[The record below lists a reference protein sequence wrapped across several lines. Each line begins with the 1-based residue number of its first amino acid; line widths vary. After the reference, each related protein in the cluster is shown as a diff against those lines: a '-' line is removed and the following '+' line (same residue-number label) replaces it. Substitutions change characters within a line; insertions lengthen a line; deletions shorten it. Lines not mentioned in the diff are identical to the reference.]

1 MAKASDVRLS
11 QYYGASHFTDNANWE
26 PQRDSHWEL
35 VINLSELIFPDK
47 MNSSR
52 RSFTQNDS
60 NIIRLAVQTV
70 SLPALSVTA
79 QSIKRGNEQVFIA
92 TNPTVG
98 GSVSLTCIDSIGYD
112 IQNMLLDWFR
122 LIYNF
127 DGDKLMGL
135 AVNYKTTASL
145 LVFAPDASV
154 MRSWD
159 VYGLFPTNISI
170 PNMGTGGGFT
180 TINCSFSCDRLE
192 RTTVSSSD
200 TNA

>member
-1 MAKASDVRLS
+1 MASDVRLS

-35 VINLSELIFPDK
+35 VINLPTQAFPEK
-47 MNSSR
+47 MKSAR
-52 RSFTQNDS
+52 RAFTQNDS
-60 NIIRLAVQTV
+60 NIIRLSVQSV
-70 SLPALSVTA
+70 GLPALSVTA

-92 TNPTVG
+92 TNPTMG
-98 GSVSLTCIDSIGYD
+98 GSVSITCIDSIGYD

-154 MRSWD
+154 IRSWE
-159 VYGLFPTNISI
+159 VFGLFPTNINI
-170 PNMGTGGGFT
+170 PNMGTGGGFL
-180 TINCSFSCDRLE
+180 TISCSFSCDRLE
-192 RTTVSSSD
+192 RTTVSSND

>member
-1 MAKASDVRLS
+1 MAHDVRLS
-11 QYYGASHFTDNANWE
+11 QYYGASHFADNANWE

-35 VINLSELIFPDK
+35 IIDLSTLVFPDK
-47 MNSSR
+47 LNSSR
-52 RSFTQNDS
+52 RSFTPDDS
-60 NIIRLAVQTV
+60 NIIRLAVQSVT
-70 SLPALSVTA
+70 LPALSVNP
-79 QSIKRGNEQVFIA
+79 QPIKHGNEQVLIA

-98 GSVSLTCIDSIGYD
+98 GSVSITCIDSIGYD

-122 LIYNF
+122 IIYNF

-135 AVNYKTTASL
+135 SVNYKTTASL

-159 VYGLFPTNISI
+159 IYGLFPTNISI

-180 TINCSFSCDRLE
+180 TISCSFSCDRLE
-192 RTTVSSSD
+192 RKTLSSSD
-200 TNA
+200 TNS

>member
-1 MAKASDVRLS
+1 MASDVRLS

-35 VINLSELIFPDK
+35 VINLSELVFPDK

-180 TINCSFSCDRLE
+180 TITCSFSCDRLE
-192 RTTVSSSD
+192 RKTLSSSD

>member
-1 MAKASDVRLS
+1 MASDVRLS

-35 VINLSELIFPDK
+35 VINLPTQAFPEK
-47 MNSSR
+47 MNSAR
-52 RSFTQNDS
+52 RAFTQNDS
-60 NIIRLAVQTV
+60 NIIRLSVQSV
-70 SLPALSVTA
+70 GLPALSVTA
-79 QSIKRGNEQVFIA
+79 QSIKRGNEQVYIA

-98 GSVSLTCIDSIGYD
+98 GSVSITCIDSIGYD

-154 MRSWD
+154 IRSWE
-159 VYGLFPTNISI
+159 VFGLFPTNINI
-170 PNMGTGGGFT
+170 PNMGTSGGFT
-180 TINCSFSCDRLE
+180 TISCSFSCDRLE
-192 RTTVSSSD
+192 RTTVSSND

>member
-180 TINCSFSCDRLE
+180 QISCSFSCDRLE
-192 RTTVSSSD
+192 RKTLSSSD
-200 TNA
+200 TNS

>member
-1 MAKASDVRLS
+1 MASDVRLS

-35 VINLSELIFPDK
+35 VINLSSLVFPEK

-70 SLPALSVTA
+70 SLPALSVSPQPLT
-79 QSIKRGNEQVFIA
+79 RGNEQVFIA
-92 TNPTVG
+92 TKPTVG

-154 MRSWD
+154 IRSWE

-180 TINCSFSCDRLE
+180 TITCSFSCDRLE
-192 RTTVSSSD
+192 RKTLSSSD

>member
-1 MAKASDVRLS
+1 MAKDVRLS

-35 VINLSELIFPDK
+35 VINLPEITFPEK
-47 MNSSR
+47 FNSPR
-52 RSFTQNDS
+52 RKFSTNDS
-60 NIIRLAVQTV
+60 NILRLSVQSV
-70 SLPALSVTA
+70 QLPAVSVTA
-79 QSIKRGNEQVFIA
+79 SPIKRGNEQVFIA
-92 TNPTVG
+92 TNPTMG
-98 GSVSLTCIDSIGYD
+98 GNVSITCIDSIGYD
-112 IQNMLLDWFR
+112 IQNLLLDWFR

-145 LVFAPDASV
+145 LVYAPDASV
-154 MRSWD
+154 IRSWE

-180 TINCSFSCDRLE
+180 NITCSFSCDRLE
-192 RTTVSSSD
+192 RTTVSSG
-200 TNA
+200 NE

>member
-1 MAKASDVRLS
+1 MASDVRLS

-35 VINLSELIFPDK
+35 VINLSELVFPDN

-52 RSFTQNDS
+52 RSFTQNDA

-70 SLPALSVTA
+70 SLPALSVSP
-79 QSIKRGNEQVFIA
+79 QPIKRGNEQVFIA

-180 TINCSFSCDRLE
+180 TITCNFSCDRLE
-192 RTTVSSSD
+192 RKTLSSSD